1 MGGNASKGFALGCL
15 ASLAAMLMGVFGFL
29 FVMGMAFRGC
39 ADAAANGVADG
50 GAASSGAKE
59 QKRPEDVGSFKKTWV
74 DGVGGAKAPKAPKVL
89 RIPLTGVIL
98 SSDRR
103 RGFFDVAE
111 DGSAPAALRKIRAA
125 VEDDEID
132 GLFLC
137 IDSPGGGVT
146 ASDELHH
153 AVRRFRE
160 SRKGRFAFVL
170 MGDMCCSGG
179 YYVACA
185 ADFVMARPTSLTGS
199 IGVLLNGVNAAELV
213 RKIGVAPV
221 TVVSGKNKDLL
232 NPLKPVDSGHVE
244 IVQKA
249 VDQMHRRFVSIVA
262 EGRRMDERK
271 AGELADGRVFSAA
284 DALAN
289 GLVDAVGYREDALE
303 RLRALAGDRDVCVVR
318 YQEVESFRRIF
329 SNAMVFSSVGDL
341 AREVVS
347 ALDASPSVQYL
358 APIGGSG
365 R

>member
-15 ASLAAMLMGVFGFL
+15 ASLAAMLSTVLGFL

-39 ADAAANGVADG
+39 VDAAADG
-50 GAASSGAKE
+50 GVGGASGVKE
-59 QKRPEDVGSFKKTWV
+59 QKKPEDVGNFRQTWV
-74 DGVGGAKAPKAPKVL
+74 DGAGGAKAPKVL
-89 RIPLTGVIL
+89 RIPLTGVIM
-98 SSDRR
+98 SSDRG
-103 RGFFDVAE
+103 RGFFETAE

-125 VEDDEID
+125 IEDDGID

-160 SRKGRFAFVL
+160 SRKGRFVLVL
-170 MGDMCCSGG
+170 MGDICCSGG

-221 TVVSGKNKDLL
+221 TVVSGRNKDLL

-249 VDQMHRRFVSIVA
+249 VDHMHRRFVSIVA
-262 EGRRMDERK
+262 EGRRMDEKK
-271 AGELADGRVFSAA
+271 AGALADGRVFSAD

-289 GLVDAVGYREDALE
+289 GLVDAIGYREDAMAK
-303 RLRALAGDRDVCVVR
+303 LRGLAGDRDVRIVR
-318 YQEVESFRRIF
+318 YQEVESFRRLFTNSMIF
-329 SNAMVFSSVGDL
+329 SSAGEV
-341 AREVVS
+341 AREVAS
-347 ALDASPSVQYL
+347 ALDAAPSVQYR
-358 APIGGSG
+358 APIGDSG

>member
-1 MGGNASKGFALGCL
+1 MGGNASRGFAFGCL
-15 ASLAAMLMGVFGFL
+15 ASLAAMLLTVLGFL

-39 ADAAANGVADG
+39 ADAAANGMADG
-50 GAASSGAKE
+50 DAGAKE
-59 QKRPEDVGSFKKTWV
+59 RKGPEDVGSFRKTWV
-74 DGVGGAKAPKAPKVL
+74 DGAGGAKAPKVL
-89 RIPLTGVIL
+89 RIPLTGVIM
-98 SSDRR
+98 SSDRG
-103 RGFFDVAE
+103 RGFFETTE

-125 VEDDEID
+125 IEDEEID

-160 SRKGRFAFVL
+160 SRKGRFALVL
-170 MGDMCCSGG
+170 MGDTCCSGG

-221 TVVSGKNKDLL
+221 TVVSGRNKDLL

-244 IVQKA
+244 IVQNA
-249 VDQMHRRFVSIVA
+249 VDQMHRRFVSVVA
-262 EGRRMDERK
+262 EGRRMDEKK
-271 AGELADGRVFSAA
+271 AVALADGRVFSAP

-289 GLVDAVGYREDALE
+289 GLVDAIGYREDALA
-303 RLRALAGDRDVCVVR
+303 RLRAMAGDRDVRVVR
-318 YQEVESFRRIF
+318 YQEVENFRRLF
-329 SNAMVFSSVGDL
+329 SNSMMFSSAGEV

-347 ALDASPSVQYL
+347 ALDASPSIQYR
-358 APIGGSG
+358 APVGGSG